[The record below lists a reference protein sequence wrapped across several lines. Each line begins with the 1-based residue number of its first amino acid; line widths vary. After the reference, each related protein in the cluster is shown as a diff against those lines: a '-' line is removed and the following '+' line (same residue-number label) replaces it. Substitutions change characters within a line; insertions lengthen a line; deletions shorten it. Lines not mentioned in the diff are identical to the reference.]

1 MEMIATPGGGVLLRN
16 PYLQQQLATNQA
28 QTGTNVFQQVAAV
41 AAQRTVNVVQQTQT
55 SAGAQATG
63 QTENSRESRSSS
75 ETGRAGDTLTNSVLA
90 VASRGAAARQG
101 RGTQV
106 DVSI

>member
-41 AAQRTVNVVQQTQT
+41 AAQRTVNVIQQTQT

-63 QTENSRESRSSS
+63 QTDGSRESRTSS
-75 ETGRAGDTLTNSVLA
+75 ETGRAGDTLTNSVLSI
-90 VASRGAAARQG
+90 ASRGAAARQG

-106 DVSI
+106 DVSV